1 MMLLCVSAGLAF
13 AVVVVPWILALF
25 AVYGMVNALSTC
37 EDTFAIAAFH
47 VRNCCLRTALTTKL
61 CSLYCRRC
69 LAARTRLF
77 QRSVERVHAATISAL
92 RHEYQASMHAMEEEA
107 KSREP
112 ERNELLNESNASNI
126 QIDVVYCDDVAS
138 ESKSERPVGLKSL
151 ESALSSEFGGSSDS
165 SWVIGHN
172 GTRLHSLIGHTTFI
186 PIDMRHHFKHD
197 NTAYPM
203 LRREAFIINHQIKLA
218 CTEFSYVLASL
229 LFVCVALIAMPG
241 ASCWAARKERVT
253 LRREGTHHL
262 IDLADDKNRF
272 PLRY

>member
-1 MMLLCVSAGLAF
+1 
-13 AVVVVPWILALF
+13 
-25 AVYGMVNALSTC
+25 
-37 EDTFAIAAFH
+37 
-47 VRNCCLRTALTTKL
+47 
-61 CSLYCRRC
+61 
-69 LAARTRLF
+69 
-77 QRSVERVHAATISAL
+77 
-92 RHEYQASMHAMEEEA
+92 MHAMEEEA
-107 KSREP
+107 KSPEQEHNEP
-112 ERNELLNESNASNI
+112 PNENKT
-126 QIDVVYCDDVAS
+126 QIDVVYCDEVAS
-138 ESKSERPVGLKSL
+138 ESNSERPVGL
-151 ESALSSEFGGSSDS
+151 ELSSPERRTRIHSSDTGFS
-165 SWVIGHN
+165 GSNDDNSGWVICHN

-241 ASCWAARKERVT
+241 ASCWAARKERIT